1 MAKVIA
7 LYVAKNGRASS
18 PKFILGESY
27 GGFRA
32 AKVARALQED
42 QGIVVSGIVMLSP
55 MLDGNFQFGGDQFR
69 ARRRAATAVSGG
81 G

>member
-7 LYVAKNGRASS
+7 LYVAKNGRVSS

-32 AKVARALQED
+32 AKVARALQRE
-42 QGIVVSGIVMLSP
+42 QGIVSP
-55 MLDGNFQFGGDQFR
+55 EF
-69 ARRRAATAVSGG
+69 
-81 G
+81 

>member
-7 LYVAKNGRASS
+7 LYVAKNGRANS

-32 AKVARALQED
+32 AKVAVRCKANRA
-42 QGIVVSGIVMLSP
+42 SSP
-55 MLDGNFQFGGDQFR
+55 QAF
-69 ARRRAATAVSGG
+69 
-81 G
+81 